1 MNKIAF
7 VGKGGSGKST
17 LSSLFITYLHHKV
30 GADTLALDAD
40 LNMNLAGLLGVKF
53 PAEKYLSDLGNAGEF
68 RKFLKGNN
76 SLIRDENA
84 FLPTTP
90 PGPGSN
96 LITSVNDRNL
106 DPYAVLIAEKPALNL
121 VTVGTYVA
129 EEIGQACYH
138 TNLFAVENLLMHL
151 DLPNDN
157 WVVADMVA
165 GTDAF
170 SYSLHLQFDAIIL
183 IAEPT
188 PESAEVCRLYFGL
201 AKEAGIENLVHII
214 ANKVEDEEDVDFIR
228 SVTGREP
235 LGIISS
241 MSSLRKFRQ
250 KGGVVTPDLLSD
262 DICTFFKKIARIAE
276 VPAPDARRRFNMLRD
291 LHHKLCSQYWVI
303 SGYGEDV
310 AGQYGEKQPIRKAS

>member
-1 MNKIAF
+1 MKIAF

-17 LSSLFITYLHHKV
+17 MSSLFITYLHHKL
-30 GADTLALDAD
+30 GAEVLALDAD
-40 LNMNLAGLLGVKF
+40 LNMNLAGLLGTSF
-53 PAEKYLSDLGNAGEF
+53 PTDKYLSDLKNAAEF
-68 RKFLKGNN
+68 RKFLKGENP
-76 SLIRDENA
+76 LIRDENA

-96 LITSVNDRNL
+96 LIKAVNDKNL
-106 DPYAVLIAEKPALNL
+106 DPYAVMVEQNPPLNL

-138 TNLFAVENLLMHL
+138 TNLFAVENLLTHL
-151 DLPNDN
+151 DLPKEN

-201 AKEAGIENLVHII
+201 AKEAGIEKLVHII
-214 ANKVEDEEDVDFIR
+214 ANKVEDADDLAFIR
-228 SVTGREP
+228 KVTGREP
-235 LGIISS
+235 LGVVPA
-241 MSSLRKFRQ
+241 MPSLRKFRQ
-250 KGGVVTPDLLSD
+250 KGGSVTADLLTD
-262 DICTFFKKIARIAE
+262 DLAELFEKVMTATIQADPDESERFK
-276 VPAPDARRRFNMLRD
+276 MLRN
-291 LHHKLCSQYWVI
+291 LHDKLCSQYWVI

-310 AGQYGEKQPIRKAS
+310 AGQYGDNQPIRKAS

>member
-1 MNKIAF
+1 MKIAF

-17 LSSLFITYLHHKV
+17 MSSLFITYLHHKV
-30 GADTLALDAD
+30 GAEVLALDAD
-40 LNMNLAGLLGVKF
+40 LNMNLAGLLGVSF
-53 PAEKYLSDLGNAGEF
+53 PANKYLSDLNNVAEF

-90 PGPGSN
+90 PGSGSN
-96 LITSVNDRNL
+96 LIMSVADKNL
-106 DPYAVLIAEKPALNL
+106 DPYAVLVNKNPALNL

-138 TNLFAVENLLMHL
+138 TNLFAVENLLTHL
-151 DLPNDN
+151 DLPKENL
-157 WVVADMVA
+157 VVADMVA

-188 PESAEVCRLYFGL
+188 PESAEVCKLYFGL

-214 ANKVEDEEDVDFIR
+214 ANKVEDEEDLAFIR
-228 SVTGREP
+228 NVTGREP
-235 LGIISS
+235 LGIVPA
-241 MSSLRKFRQ
+241 MPTLRKFRQ
-250 KGGVVTPDLLSD
+250 KGGCVTPDLLTD
-262 DICTFFKKIARIAE
+262 DLCTLFDKVMMVAKSP
-276 VPAPDARRRFNMLRD
+276 VPDEMTRFAMLRD
-291 LHHKLCSQYWVI
+291 LHYKLCSQYWVT

-310 AGQYGEKQPIRKAS
+310 IGQYGETHLIRKAS

>member
-1 MNKIAF
+1 MKIAF

-17 LSSLFITYLHHKV
+17 MSSLFITYLHHKI
-30 GADTLALDAD
+30 GAEVLALDAD
-40 LNMNLAGLLGVKF
+40 LNMNLAGLLGVDF
-53 PAEKYLSDLGNAGEF
+53 PAEKYLSDLKNAADF

-76 SLIRDENA
+76 PLIRDENS

-90 PGPGSN
+90 PNTGSN
-96 LITSVNDRNL
+96 LITAVNDKNI
-106 DPYAVLIAEKPALNL
+106 DPYAVLVKQNPPLNL

-151 DLPNDN
+151 DIANDK

-188 PESAEVCRLYFGL
+188 PESAEVCKLYFGL

-214 ANKVEDEEDVDFIR
+214 ANKVEDEEDLAFIR
-228 SVTGREP
+228 NVTGREP
-235 LGIISS
+235 LGAVPS

-250 KGGVVTPDLLSD
+250 KGGTVTPDLLTDNLWALFDGVMKVAQSP
-262 DICTFFKKIARIAE
+262 
-276 VPAPDARRRFNMLRD
+276 VPDEKTRFSMLEN
-291 LHHKLCSQYWVI
+291 LHQKLCAQYWVV

-310 AGQYGEKQPIRKAS
+310 AHQYRKVG

>member
-1 MNKIAF
+1 MKIAF

-17 LSSLFITYLHHKV
+17 MSSLFITYLHHKI
-30 GADTLALDAD
+30 GAEILALDAD
-40 LNMNLAGLLGVKF
+40 LNMNLAGLLGVDF
-53 PAEKYLSDLGNAGEF
+53 PAEKYLSDLKNAAAF

-76 SLIRDENA
+76 PLIRDENS

-90 PGPGSN
+90 PNTGSN
-96 LITSVNDRNL
+96 LITAVNDKNL
-106 DPYAVLIAEKPALNL
+106 DPYAVLVKQNPPLNL

-138 TNLFAVENLLMHL
+138 TNLFAVENLLTHL
-151 DLPNDN
+151 NLPKENY
-157 WVVADMVA
+157 VVADMVA

-188 PESAEVCRLYFGL
+188 PESAEVCKLYFGL

-214 ANKVEDEEDVDFIR
+214 ANKVEDEEDLAFIR
-228 SVTGREP
+228 NVTGREP
-235 LGIISS
+235 LGAVPS

-250 KGGVVTPDLLSD
+250 KGGTVTSDLLTDNLCSLFD
-262 DICTFFKKIARIAE
+262 GVMKAAKNP
-276 VPAPDARRRFNMLRD
+276 VPDEKTRFAMLEN
-291 LHHKLCSQYWVI
+291 LHQKLCDQYWVV
-303 SGYGEDV
+303 SGYGADV
-310 AGQYGEKQPIRKAS
+310 AHQYRKVG

>member
-1 MNKIAF
+1 MRIAF

-17 LSSLFITYLHHKV
+17 ISSLFITYLHHKT
-30 GADTLALDAD
+30 GAGVLALDAD
-40 LNMNLAGLLGVKF
+40 LNMNLAGLLGVEF
-53 PAEKYLSDLGNAGEF
+53 PPEKYLSDLDNAAKF
-68 RKFLKGNN
+68 RKFLKGDNR
-76 SLIRDENA
+76 LIRDENA

-96 LITSVNDRNL
+96 LIESVNDKNL
-106 DPYAVLIAEKPALNL
+106 APYAVLVKNNPELNL

-138 TNLFAVENLLMHL
+138 TNLFAVENLLTHL
-151 DLPNDN
+151 NLPKEN

-170 SYSLHLQFDAIIL
+170 SYSLHLQFDAIVL

-201 AKEAGIENLVHII
+201 AKEAGIENLIHVI
-214 ANKVEDEEDVDFIR
+214 ANKVEDVEDLEFIR
-228 SVTGREP
+228 NVTGREP
-235 LGIISS
+235 LGVVPS
-241 MSSLRKFRQ
+241 MPSLRKFRQ
-250 KGGVVTPDLLSD
+250 KGGSVTPELLTDHLNELFGKVILAAS
-262 DICTFFKKIARIAE
+262 KPSPNEAE
-276 VPAPDARRRFNMLRD
+276 RYEMLRT

-310 AGQYGEKQPIRKAS
+310 AGQYGDVEPVRKAS

>member
-1 MNKIAF
+1 MKIAF

-17 LSSLFITYLHHKV
+17 MSSLFITYLHHKV
-30 GADTLALDAD
+30 GAEVLALDAD
-40 LNMNLAGLLGVKF
+40 LNMNLAGLLGVSF
-53 PAEKYLSDLGNAGEF
+53 PPEKYLSDLKNAAEF

-76 SLIRDENA
+76 NLIRDENA

-96 LITSVNDRNL
+96 LIKTVNDKNL
-106 DPYAVLIAEKPALNL
+106 DPYAVLVGQNPPVNL

-138 TNLFAVENLLMHL
+138 TNLFAVENLLTHL
-151 DLPNDN
+151 DLPKDN

-201 AKEAGIENLVHII
+201 AKEAGIEKLVHII
-214 ANKVEDEEDVDFIR
+214 ANKVEDEDDLNFIR
-228 SVTGREP
+228 NVTGREP
-235 LGIISS
+235 LGVVPA
-241 MSSLRKFRQ
+241 MPTLRKFRQ
-250 KGGVVTPDLLSD
+250 KGGSVTADLLTD
-262 DICTFFKKIARIAE
+262 NLGALFETVIIAATQ
-276 VPAPDARRRFNMLRD
+276 ADPDENVRFAMLRD
-291 LHHKLCSQYWVI
+291 LHYKLCSQYWVI

-310 AGQYGEKQPIRKAS
+310 AGQYGDTEQIRKVS